1 MCHQEGVADSVLPC
15 HKWIQ
20 MALQHEISGTQGM
33 SELLL
38 PFQSFVQPWAVS
50 DVFGLR
56 KLGRASPPKRFSLE
70 AGYGDANN
78 SQRCQGGHD
87 MP

>member
-1 MCHQEGVADSVLPC
+1 
-15 HKWIQ
+15 
-20 MALQHEISGTQGM
+20 MALQHEISGTHGM

-38 PFQSFVQPWAVS
+38 PFQSFIQPWAVS

-70 AGYGDANN
+70 AGYGD
-78 SQRCQGGHD
+78 SKQFSEMPGG
-87 MP
+87 P